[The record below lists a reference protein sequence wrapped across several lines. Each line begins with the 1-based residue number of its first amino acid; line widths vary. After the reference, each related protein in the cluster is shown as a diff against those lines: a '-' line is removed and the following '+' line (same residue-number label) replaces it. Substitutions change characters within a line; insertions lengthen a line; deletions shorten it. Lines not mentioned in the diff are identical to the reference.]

1 MHWHDFADK
10 DDIRANDLYQELRVV
25 GSSFPCSYWHQG
37 WVKVPRKA
45 LHHLNRGVH
54 DGDGAILWTGFEWV
68 RVVDYEGSNGR
79 VYIRLPL
86 PGEFDE

>member
-1 MHWHDFADK
+1 MNWHEFADQ
-10 DDIRANDLYQELRVV
+10 DDIRANNLYQDLILAKMY
-25 GSSFPCSYWHQG
+25 GSFGHWTEG

-54 DGDGAILWTGFEWV
+54 DGDGALLWTAFEWV